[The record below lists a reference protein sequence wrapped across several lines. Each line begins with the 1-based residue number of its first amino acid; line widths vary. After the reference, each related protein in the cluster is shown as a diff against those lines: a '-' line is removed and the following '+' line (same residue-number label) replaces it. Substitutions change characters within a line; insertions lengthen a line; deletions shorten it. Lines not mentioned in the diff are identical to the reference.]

1 MSQSDSKL
9 KPGDCVFC
17 RVQNPEIG
25 GYKVIL
31 TPSLIEGFLP
41 SRDPIEL
48 GTIVPATLVC
58 MEGEKALLNY
68 AFIMGTSS
76 RVQHS
81 TNEKENAFA
90 IWAEAYPNS
99 NRPGRAIDLIVPPLE
114 TPAVLLKSKDKS
126 TDFFPSLEASEFTGC
141 LKVASQKRLSRSA
154 VVLYRGRVVGSV
166 YTTKSTPEPYRFE
179 MGLQKMVEDVSADDS
194 DAELEMYEL
203 RDRLI
208 LAMSAMFLGYIDNTE
223 HDLSNSDYAE
233 KMFEHFDSVKG
244 TACLSLMQESKAPS
258 VLCFIC
264 DGEFVGS
271 YFVNERKF
279 SDDKKFF
286 FSLLEKV
293 PNAKLKTYVLPSA
306 MTTESV
312 LFGYSLNAEQF
323 VTPPKTQLL
332 G

>member
-17 RVQNPEIG
+17 RVQSPDLG
-25 GYKVIL
+25 GYKVSL
-31 TPSLIEGFLP
+31 TPSGIEGFLP
-41 SRDPIEL
+41 SREPIEL

-58 MEGEKALLNY
+58 MDGEKALLNY

-99 NRPGRAIDLIVPPLE
+99 NRPGRAIDLVMPPIQSA
-114 TPAVLLKSKDKS
+114 PVLLKSKDKS
-126 TDFFPSLEASEFTGC
+126 HEFFPSLEASQFTGC
-141 LKVASQKRLSRSA
+141 LKVTSQKRLSRSA
-154 VVLYRGRVVGSV
+154 VVLFRGRAVGSV
-166 YTTKSTPEPYRFE
+166 YTTKASPDPYRFE
-179 MGLQKMVEDVSADDS
+179 VGLQKMLEDVSVSDS

-203 RDRLI
+203 RDKLV
-208 LAMSAMFLGYIDNTE
+208 LPMSAMFLGYIDNTVHE
-223 HDLSNSDYAE
+223 LSNSEYAE
-233 KMFEHFDSVKG
+233 KMLEYFSREGG
-244 TACLSLMQESKAPS
+244 TSCLSLMQDGKAPCA
-258 VLCFIC
+258 LGFIC
-264 DGEFVGS
+264 DGEFQGS
-271 YFVNERKF
+271 YSINDRVF
-279 SDDKKFF
+279 SQDKEFF

-293 PNAKLKTYVLPSA
+293 PNAKLKTYVLPAA

-312 LFGYSLNAEQF
+312 LFGYSLNSEQF
-323 VTPPKTQLL
+323 VSPPKTQLL